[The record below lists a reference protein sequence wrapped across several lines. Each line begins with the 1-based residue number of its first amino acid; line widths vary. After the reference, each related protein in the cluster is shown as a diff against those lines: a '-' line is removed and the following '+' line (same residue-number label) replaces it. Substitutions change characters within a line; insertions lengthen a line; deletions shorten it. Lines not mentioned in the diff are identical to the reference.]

1 MKKFLKNVF
10 IISSIF
16 VLILSLALIWDP
28 FRVFRSYKEYYN
40 ENYIESNRENI
51 CYNLFIK
58 NKEKLK
64 INSIII
70 GSSRSKAFKTENW
83 KNIIESRNLDENKKN
98 RYFHFDGSGLGLYR
112 ANKLVH
118 FLDKEVDSIKN
129 LILVVDTDF
138 FNEIEAPKGHLFIQP
153 TAISNESS
161 FSFYKSFF
169 LASIDPSFLISN
181 LIFRITKKHYGLMKD
196 HIIKSPYF
204 SVSNNE
210 TGDNYYGYDQEIRID
225 SVGFYKKLDE
235 RNVFYTRVQDTIVS
249 PMLIK
254 EDQKKLILEIKS
266 IVEKNKTNLII
277 IVSPLYN
284 QEYFNKEDLRYLRE
298 VFGTKN
304 VHDFSGKNE
313 FTNNYLN
320 YYERSHF
327 KPYIATKILEKT
339 YGPL

>member
-1 MKKFLKNVF
+1 
-10 IISSIF
+10 
-16 VLILSLALIWDP
+16 
-28 FRVFRSYKEYYN
+28 
-40 ENYIESNRENI
+40 
-51 CYNLFIK
+51 
-58 NKEKLK
+58 
-64 INSIII
+64 
-70 GSSRSKAFKTENW
+70 
-83 KNIIESRNLDENKKN
+83 
-98 RYFHFDGSGLGLYR
+98 
-112 ANKLVH
+112 
-118 FLDKEVDSIKN
+118 
-129 LILVVDTDF
+129 
-138 FNEIEAPKGHLFIQP
+138 
-153 TAISNESS
+153 
-161 FSFYKSFF
+161 
-169 LASIDPSFLISN
+169 
-181 LIFRITKKHYGLMKD
+181 MKD

-225 SVGFYKKLDE
+225 SVGFYKKLEE

-254 EDQKKLILEIKS
+254 EEQKKIILEISS
-266 IVEKNKTNLII
+266 IVEKNKTNLTI

-313 FTNNYLN
+313 FTYNYLN

-327 KPYIATKILEKT
+327 KPYVATKILEKT

>member
-1 MKKFLKNVF
+1 MKKFLKN
-10 IISSIF
+10 IF
-16 VLILSLALIWDP
+16 VASALFILTLSFAFIWDP
-28 FRVFRSYKEYYN
+28 FRVFRVYKEYYN

-58 NKEKLK
+58 NKEKTK

-83 KNIIESRNLDENKKN
+83 KNIIESKNLDENKENK
-98 RYFHFDGSGLGLYR
+98 YFHFDGSGLGLYR

-118 FLDKEVDSIKN
+118 YLDKEVDTIKN

-138 FNEIEAPKGHLFIQP
+138 FNETEAPKGHLFIQP
-153 TAISNESS
+153 SAISNESP

-181 LIFRITKKHYGLMKD
+181 LIFKITKKHYGFMKD

-210 TGDNYYGYDQEIRID
+210 TGDNYYGYDQEIIID
-225 SVGFYKKLDE
+225 SVSFYKKLDE
-235 RNVFYTRVQDTIVS
+235 RNVFYTRPQDTTFS
-249 PMLIK
+249 PIMIK
-254 EDQKKLILEIKS
+254 EGQKKIINDIKS
-266 IVEKNKTNLII
+266 IVEKNRTNLMV

-320 YYERSHF
+320 YYESSHF
-327 KPYIATKILEKT
+327 KPYIATKILEKI
-339 YGPL
+339 Y

>member
-10 IISSIF
+10 IIISIF
-16 VLILSLALIWDP
+16 VLTLSLAVIWDP
-28 FRVFRSYKEYYN
+28 FRVFRVYKEYYN

-58 NKEKLK
+58 NKEKTK

-83 KNIIESRNLDENKKN
+83 KNIIESRSLDKNKKN

-112 ANKLVH
+112 ANKLIH
-118 FLDKEVDSIKN
+118 YLDKEVDSIKN
-129 LILVVDTDF
+129 IILVVDTDF

-181 LIFRITKKHYGLMKD
+181 LIFSITKKHYGFMKD
-196 HIIKSPYF
+196 HIIKSDYF
-204 SVSNNE
+204 SISNNE
-210 TGDNYYGYDQEIRID
+210 TGDNYYGYDQEISID

-235 RNVFYTRVQDTIVS
+235 RNVFYTRTTDTIVS
-249 PMLIK
+249 PTLIK
-254 EDQKKLILEIKS
+254 EEQKKIIGDIKS
-266 IVEKNKTNLII
+266 VLENNKTNIRV

-284 QEYFNKEDLRYLRE
+284 QKYFNKEDLRYLRE

-304 VHDFSGKNE
+304 VHDFSGKNV
-313 FTNNYLN
+313 FTNNIQN